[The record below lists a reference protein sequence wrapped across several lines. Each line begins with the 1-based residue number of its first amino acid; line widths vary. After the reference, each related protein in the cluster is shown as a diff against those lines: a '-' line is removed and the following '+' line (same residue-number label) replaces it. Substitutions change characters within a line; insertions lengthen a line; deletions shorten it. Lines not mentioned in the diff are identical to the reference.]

1 MKKRLIVTI
10 SVIILFFI
18 GSCVE
23 HSGLVLV
30 KGGAFKNNK
39 SVYYDSDITLS
50 QFYIGKYEVTQKEWV
65 DVMGY
70 NPSEFKKD
78 SLPVEMV
85 SWYECIE
92 YCNKR
97 SAKEGLKLYYNIN
110 KDKKDIYNM
119 SINDDLKWTVTIND
133 DANGYR
139 LPTEEEWEYAASGG
153 QDSKSYVY
161 SGSDNADDVA
171 WYWRNAGDSYL
182 LGDWNW
188 PEIENNNN
196 CTKSIGSLQANE
208 LGIYDMSGNVRE
220 WCWNWYEDLNDKSST
235 YRVWKG
241 GGWLGDVSCC
251 ELSFSGKFEANCKGP
266 DHGLRVCR
274 NK

>member
-1 MKKRLIVTI
+1 MKKRLIVLI
-10 SVIILFFI
+10 SIVILFI
-18 GSCVE
+18 TGSCAE

-30 KGGAFKNNK
+30 KGGAFKNIK
-39 SVYYDSDITLS
+39 SLYYDSDISLS
-50 QFYIGKYEVTQKEWV
+50 EFYIGKYEITQKEWV
-65 DVMGY
+65 AVMGY
-70 NPSEFKKD
+70 NPSEFKND

-97 SAKEGLKLYYNIN
+97 SEKEGLKLYYNID
-110 KDKKDIYNM
+110 KDKKDINNM
-119 SINDDLKWTVTIND
+119 SINDDLKWTVTINKG
-133 DANGYR
+133 ANGYR
-139 LPTEEEWEYAASGG
+139 LPTEEEWEYAAGGG
-153 QDSKSYVY
+153 QESKSYTY
-161 SGSDNADDVA
+161 SGNNTADDVA
-171 WYWRNAGDSYL
+171 WYWRNAGNSYL

-188 PEIENNNN
+188 PKIDNNNN
-196 CTKSIGSLQANE
+196 STKSIGSLVPNE

-220 WCWNWYEDLNDKSST
+220 WCWDWYTDLDDDSST
-235 YRVWKG
+235 CRVWKG

-251 ELSFSGKFEANCKGP
+251 ELSYRGKFEANSKGP